1 MHNYFNY
8 FTEIEERFQKRRG
21 SLLLLS
27 TLDWALIETWREG
40 GIPLDAVLRGID
52 AAFDKYETRQ
62 ARGRMRRVN
71 GLAWCA
77 QAVME
82 AAEELR
88 EAAAGTSSEAFAAEA
103 ETGFERERV
112 IAHLE
117 SVADAYQ
124 VSPIALEAA
133 QSTATRLRELASEL
147 RAKGDAKFD
156 MESLE
161 RTLLVLEEK
170 FFTALIA
177 AAPEDLLVGL
187 KEQASRELS
196 PYRSRMGAVQ
206 LRQVERQFMQKQLLA
221 HYNFPRLS
229 LFYMSQQ

>member
-1 MHNYFNY
+1 
-8 FTEIEERFQKRRG
+8 
-21 SLLLLS
+21 LLLLS
-27 TLDWALIETWREG
+27 TLDWALIETWREA

-62 ARGRMRRVN
+62 QRARMRRIN

-88 EAAAGTSSEAFAAEA
+88 ESASGTSTEAFTSES
-103 ETGFERERV
+103 ETGFERDR
-112 IAHLE
+112 IAAHLD
-117 SVADAYQ
+117 SVAATYF
-124 VSPIALEAA
+124 SSHIAPEAA
-133 QSTATRLRELASEL
+133 QSTASRLRELAAEA
-147 RAKGDAKFD
+147 RIEGAKFD
-156 MESLE
+156 AESVE
-161 RTLLVLEEK
+161 RTLMVLEEK
-170 FFTALIA
+170 FFAALTT
-177 AAPEDLLVGL
+177 AAPEELLVTL

-206 LRQVERQFMQKQLLA
+206 LRQVERQFTQKRLLA
-221 HYNFPRLS
+221 HYNLPRLS